1 MKRETSEYL
10 YDWMVSSI
18 LDNAAKSIDGTTKE
32 YESLL
37 RLVPHFSNVLDSFV
51 KHGEPGKRFLK
62 LIAHYT
68 SMCASAKQRGKK
80 VALTTFCMATP
91 ILYAL
96 DVVPVMLEVMT
107 VLGTIVL
114 KRGNAEYLDYCCE
127 VGFTETS
134 CSAQRGSLG
143 AFLAGLAIRPDFIV
157 CDTPGICDTNANSFN
172 FASAYLDIPFFQL
185 NYPPTLTDDRASYY
199 QLQDFRHLI
208 RFLEEHT
215 GKTLNQDKLRVILE
229 EARRQDQLA
238 CELIDLMRLKP
249 SPVPGIYDLMLY
261 GGRFMMSGKK
271 QYTELLES
279 MLEVARHNADSG
291 FSGTSSKRERARG
304 LFCYIDHYTTDA
316 RFWDWM
322 DAQDI
327 SHLGSILFTFWH
339 DNASYAS
346 GRKDEAYRI
355 DASTMDTMIDSLAS
369 QMSRMPMIKQIRGPY
384 DAPGMWLDDLL
395 GTARLLKPDFVAY
408 IGSMGCRNSW
418 GMNKLL
424 ARDLE
429 KHGIP
434 TILLFADAFDDRVAS
449 WEAITDKMSEFVK
462 LRRIIA

>member
-1 MKRETSEYL
+1 MKRETGEYL
-10 YDWMVSSI
+10 YDWMVSTI
-18 LDNAAKSIDGTTKE
+18 LDNAAKSIDGTAKE
-32 YESLL
+32 YASLL
-37 RLVPHFSNVLDSFV
+37 RLVPHFSDVLENFV
-51 KHGEPGKRFLK
+51 KHGEPGIRFLK
-62 LIAHYT
+62 LIAEYT
-68 SMCASAKQRGKK
+68 AMCVTAKEKGKK
-80 VALTTFCMATP
+80 VALTTFCMASP

-107 VLGTIVL
+107 VLGTVVL
-114 KRGNAEYLDYCCE
+114 KRGTAEYLDYCCE

-134 CSAQRGSLG
+134 CSSQRGSLG
-143 AFLAGLAIRPDFIV
+143 AYLAGLAVRPDFIV
-157 CDTPGICDTNANSFN
+157 CDTPGVCDTNANS

-185 NYPPTLTDDRASYY
+185 NYPPTLTDERASYY
-199 QLQDFRHLI
+199 QRRDFRDLI
-208 RFLEEHT
+208 RFLEQHT
-215 GKTLNQDKLRVILE
+215 GKTLDQDKLRIILE

-271 QYTELLES
+271 EYTELLES
-279 MLEVARHNADSG
+279 MLETASRNAASG
-291 FSGTSSKRERARG
+291 LSGTSSGKERARG
-304 LFCYIDHYTTDA
+304 LFCYIDHYTADA

-322 DAQDI
+322 DSQDI

-339 DNASYAS
+339 ENAPYAAE
-346 GRKDEAYRI
+346 REDEAYQI
-355 DASTMDTMIDSLAS
+355 DVSTMDTMIDSLAS

-384 DAPGMWLDDLL
+384 DAPGMWLDDIL
-395 GTARLLKPDFVAY
+395 GAASLSKPDFVAY
-408 IGSMGCRNSW
+408 IGSRGCRNSW

-429 KHGIP
+429 RHEIP
-434 TILLFADAFDDRVAS
+434 TIILFADAFDDRVAS
-449 WEAITDKMSEFVK
+449 WEAITDKLTEFIK

>member
-1 MKRETSEYL
+1 MKRETSEYF
-10 YDWMVSSI
+10 YDWMVWSI
-18 LDNAAKSIDGTTKE
+18 LNNAAKSTDGSRKE

-37 RLVPHFSNVLDSFV
+37 RLVPHFSDVLDAFV
-51 KHGEPGKRFLK
+51 KHGEPGIKFLK
-62 LIAHYT
+62 LISEYA
-68 SMCASAKQRGKK
+68 SLCANAKSQGKK
-80 VALTTFCMATP
+80 VALTTFCLASP
-91 ILYAL
+91 ILYAF
-96 DVVPVMLEVMT
+96 DVVPVMLEAMT
-107 VLGTIVL
+107 VLGTVVL
-114 KRGNAEYLDYCCE
+114 KRGTSEYLDYCCE

-143 AFLAGLAIRPDFIV
+143 AYLAGLAVRPDFII
-157 CDTPGICDTNANSFN
+157 CDTPGICDTNANSFS

-185 NYPPTLTDDRASYY
+185 NYPPTITDERASSY
-199 QLQDFRHLI
+199 QREDFKNLI
-208 RFLEEHT
+208 RFVEHHT
-215 GKTLNQDKLRVILE
+215 GTVIDEDKLRKVLD
-229 EARRQDQLA
+229 EAMRQDQLA
-238 CELIDLMRLKP
+238 SELIDLMRLKP

-271 QYTELLES
+271 IYTELLDS
-279 MLEVARHNADSG
+279 MLKVAKQNASQG
-291 FSGTSSKRERARG
+291 FSGTSSRKERARG

-339 DNASYAS
+339 DNAPYAKGREAESYHLDPS
-346 GRKDEAYRI
+346 N
-355 DASTMDTMIDSLAS
+355 MDTMIDSLAD

-384 DAPGMWLDDLL
+384 DAPGMWLDDLM
-395 GTARLLKPDFVAY
+395 GAVRLLKPDFVAY

-429 KHGIP
+429 NQGIP
-434 TILLFADAFDDRVAS
+434 TIIIFADAFDDRVAS
-449 WEAITDKMSEFVK
+449 WEAVTEKMSEFVQ
-462 LRRIIA
+462 LRRILA

>member
-1 MKRETSEYL
+1 MKRETSEYH
-10 YDWMVSSI
+10 YDWMVWSI
-18 LDNAAKSIDGTTKE
+18 LDHAAKSTDGTRKE

-37 RLVPHFSNVLDSFV
+37 RLVPHFCDVLETFV
-51 KHGEPGKRFLK
+51 KHGEPGIRFLK
-62 LIAHYT
+62 LITEYT
-68 SMCASAKQRGKK
+68 AMCVTAQSQGKK
-80 VALTTFCMATP
+80 VALTTFCLASP
-91 ILYAL
+91 ILYAF

-114 KRGNAEYLDYCCE
+114 KRGTGEYLDYCCE

-143 AFLAGLAIRPDFIV
+143 AFLAGLAVRPDFII
-157 CDTPGICDTNANSFN
+157 CDTPGVCDTNANSFS

-185 NYPPTLTDDRASYY
+185 NYPPTLIDDRASCY
-199 QLQDFRHLI
+199 QRQDFENLI
-208 RFLEEHT
+208 LFLEQHT
-215 GKTLNQDKLRVILE
+215 GTTLNEDKLREVFE
-229 EARRQDQLA
+229 EARRQDELA

-249 SPVPGIYDLMLY
+249 CPVPGIYDLLLY
-261 GGRFMMSGKK
+261 GGRFMMSGRKM
-271 QYTELLES
+271 YTELLES
-279 MLEVARHNADSG
+279 MLKVAKQNAASG
-291 FSGTSSKRERARG
+291 FSGTSSKKERARG

-322 DAQDI
+322 DSRDI

-339 DNASYAS
+339 ENAPYTP
-346 GRKDEAYRI
+346 GREAEAYCL
-355 DASTMDTMIDSLAS
+355 DSSSMDTMIDSLAS

-384 DAPGMWLDDLL
+384 DAPGMWLDDLM
-395 GTARLLKPDFVAY
+395 GAARLLKPDFVAY

-429 KHGIP
+429 NQGVP
-434 TILLFADAFDDRVAS
+434 TIILFADAFDDRVAS
-449 WEAITDKMSEFVK
+449 WDAITDKMNEFVQ

>member
-1 MKRETSEYL
+1 MKRETGEYL
-10 YDWMVSSI
+10 YDWMVWTI
-18 LDNAAKSIDGTTKE
+18 LNNAAKSIDGTVKE
-32 YESLL
+32 YTSLL
-37 RLVPHFSNVLDSFV
+37 RLVPHFSDVLESFV
-51 KHGEPGKRFLK
+51 KHGEPGERFLK
-62 LIAHYT
+62 LIAEYAA
-68 SMCASAKQRGKK
+68 MCVTAKERGKK
-80 VALTTFCMATP
+80 VALTTFCMASP
-91 ILYAL
+91 ILHAL

-114 KRGNAEYLDYCCE
+114 KRGTAEYLDYCCE

-134 CSAQRGSLG
+134 CSSQRGSLG
-143 AFLAGLAIRPDFIV
+143 AYLAGLAVRPDFIV
-157 CDTPGICDTNANSFN
+157 CDTPGVCDTNANSFA

-185 NYPPTLTDDRASYY
+185 NYPPTLTDERTSYY
-199 QLQDFRHLI
+199 QRQDFKNLI
-208 RFLEEHT
+208 TFLEHHT
-215 GKTLNQDKLRVILE
+215 GTTLNEEKLGGILE
-229 EARRQDQLA
+229 EVRRQDQLA

-279 MLEVARHNADSG
+279 MLETATRNAASG
-291 FSGTSSKRERARG
+291 LAGTSSKEERARG
-304 LFCYIDHYTTDA
+304 LFCYIDHYTADA

-322 DAQDI
+322 DSLDI

-339 DNASYAS
+339 ENAPYAA
-346 GRKDEAYRI
+346 GREDEAYKI
-355 DASTMDTMIDSLAS
+355 DLSTMDTMIDSLAS

-384 DAPGMWLDDLL
+384 DASGMWLDDIL
-395 GTARLLKPDFVAY
+395 GASRLLRPDFVAY

-429 KHGIP
+429 KEGIP
-434 TILLFADAFDDRVAS
+434 TIILYADAFDDRVAS
-449 WEAITDKMSEFVK
+449 WEAIMDKMTEFIK